1 MKKVLICT
9 ISIGNGHRSVTNTLA
24 HYLQSQDNTLE
35 ISVIDIYEYL
45 SPKIGKMINK
55 LYEGSI
61 KYLPAAYQLFYEKT
75 DEDALL
81 NDKINLSKAP
91 KFKKMINQ
99 IDPDLIIHTYPSMFY
114 VKYLK
119 NNIKVPSISII
130 TDYYAHKY
138 WLQKHVDYYITP
150 TEQVKFQMHK
160 LGIPMENIFSYGIP
174 IKESFYRKIT
184 GDEKEKLLRIYN
196 LPTNKQILMLMSGG
210 LGIGKIV
217 EVFKQ
222 LMNSPYH
229 LIVLTGKNADLKEKL
244 DELKTE
250 HTILSFVDYVDDL
263 VNLSDGIISKPGGLT
278 TTEIIASNKPLFI
291 INPIPGQEEWNSRY
305 LLNEGIGRRIYDLEA
320 IEFDIESVLSNPL
333 KLDYIER
340 MSHQL
345 SHENCLRNIYH
356 LIQNIFASNVNNK
369 ME

>member
-1 MKKVLICT
+1 MKKILICT
-9 ISIGNGHRSVTNTLA
+9 ISIGNGHRSVTNTLLN
-24 HYLQSQDNTLE
+24 YLKAQDSSLE
-35 ISVIDIYEYL
+35 ISVVDIYEYL

-61 KYLPAAYQLFYEKT
+61 KYLPVAYQLFYEKT

-99 IDPDLIIHTYPSMFY
+99 VDPDLIIHTYPSMFY
-114 VKYLK
+114 VKYMK

-150 TEQVKFQMHK
+150 TKQVRQQMYK
-160 LGIPMENIFSYGIP
+160 LGIPLENIFSYGIP
-174 IKESFYRKIT
+174 IKESFYRKIS
-184 GDEKEKLLRIYN
+184 GVEKERLLKQYQ
-196 LPTNKQILMLMSGG
+196 LPTDKQILMLMSGG
-210 LGIGKIV
+210 LGMGKIV
-217 EVFKQ
+217 EVFEK
-222 LMNSPYH
+222 LKNSPYH
-229 LIVLTGKNADLKEKL
+229 LVVLTGKNADLKEKL
-244 DELKTE
+244 DQMHTE

-263 VNLSDGIISKPGGLT
+263 VNLSDGIITKPGGLT

-305 LLNEGIGRRIYDLEA
+305 LLNEGIGRRIYDLDT
-320 IEFDIESVLSNPL
+320 IEFEIEAVLSNAL
-333 KLDYIER
+333 KLDYIEK
-340 MSHQL
+340 MSQEL
-345 SHENCLRNIYH
+345 SHEDCLEKIYG
-356 LIQNIFASNVNNK
+356 LVKEIL
-369 ME
+369 